1 MWLQVARI
9 ELAPEIQQDF
19 DRIIAHLLEHEVE
32 APELRVGEIISAIDL
47 LESSPLVGRP
57 CRDELRELVI
67 AKGSKGYL
75 ALYQYVEE
83 IDVVFVLAIR
93 SQREAG
99 YAGEH
104 DLDLL

>member
-1 MWLQVARI
+1 MATI

-32 APELRVGEIISAIDL
+32 APDQRIGTIISAIDL
-47 LESSPLVGRP
+47 LESSPLIGRP
-57 CRDELRELVI
+57 CQDELRELVI
-67 AKGSKGYL
+67 GRGAKGYV
-75 ALYQYVEE
+75 ALYQYIQE

-99 YAGEH
+99 YDRETH
-104 DLDLL
+104 DLNLP